1 MQTDPLSRFLDVLAP
16 TSRDNVRR
24 LPHETQEEMA
34 ARWETYLT
42 DDTDLLSLDEL
53 DPHAAEVKAAEHVV
67 KDYS

>member
-1 MQTDPLSRFLDVLAP
+1 MQTDPLPRFLKVLAP
-16 TSRDNVRR
+16 ASRETVRR
-24 LPHETQEEMA
+24 LPQETQEEMA

-53 DPHAAEVKAAEHVV
+53 DPHTAEAKAAEHVV